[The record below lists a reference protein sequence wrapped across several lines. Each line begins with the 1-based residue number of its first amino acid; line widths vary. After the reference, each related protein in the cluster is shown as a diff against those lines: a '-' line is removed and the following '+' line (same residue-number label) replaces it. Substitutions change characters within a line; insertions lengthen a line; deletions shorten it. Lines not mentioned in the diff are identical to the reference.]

1 MINEVDYILKKESE
15 TDYSI
20 AKFVNGEFSCQY
32 SLLRHDKGIECS
44 CICGIN
50 RHRNLCKHKDW
61 VRLAEKGKEL
71 PSNVSLALEPN
82 RKEMKEFIHSILK
95 DENK

>member
-1 MINEVDYILKKESE
+1 MVKDVDYIIKK
-15 TDYSI
+15 D
-20 AKFVNGEFSCQY
+20 
-32 SLLRHDKGIECS
+32 SLLDFSVVKFINGDFSQEYRITKYPTGMECS
-44 CICGIN
+44 CMSGIY
-50 RHRNLCKHKDW
+50 RGYCKHKDW

-82 RKEMKEFIHSILK
+82 RKKMKEFINSILK